1 MKPTAT
7 NIFVLVN
14 SVGTARRLE
23 QKLAFLANLIL
34 DRTVVFFF
42 FVQSCSLRLPE
53 ILSSLAIDWG
63 CRQMHL
69 PHATFSHEQ
78 SLHSTD
84 DMCAW
89 LKFELRPKR
98 GFHPRVM
105 FHFAPH
111 SVEFVDL
118 SDSRPVV
125 HASIYPRKIHGR
137 MALPRNSTLPQVMS
151 PKGSS
156 STGPCFNLS
165 NQRIDDH
172 DGIEEIGVK
181 PLSYSQSLIHST
193 IRQRALQ
200 RHWTRTSKT
209 NKYVRCWL
217 HHCIPKYQG
226 NLMQKVY
233 RSEKQMHNEHKAC
246 HSRRETLMTSSSRD
260 LKVSGK
266 PDAVLSCPSELGPNT
281 FSERNQ
287 SNEPGN
293 RFENKCSF
301 CF

>member
-1 MKPTAT
+1 
-7 NIFVLVN
+7 
-14 SVGTARRLE
+14 
-23 QKLAFLANLIL
+23 
-34 DRTVVFFF
+34 
-42 FVQSCSLRLPE
+42 
-53 ILSSLAIDWG
+53 
-63 CRQMHL
+63 MHL

-98 GFHPRVM
+98 GFSSTRHVSLCASQVLNSSTSPTPDLLFTHPFTHER
-105 FHFAPH
+105 
-111 SVEFVDL
+111 
-118 SDSRPVV
+118 
-125 HASIYPRKIHGR
+125 IHGR

-165 NQRIDDH
+165 NQRFDCH

-181 PLSYSQSLIHST
+181 QLSYSQSLIHST
-193 IRQRALQ
+193 IRQRAWQ

-217 HHCIPKYQG
+217 HHCIPEVSGKLDAESVQKREAKCSQRTQSLSLKTRNLDDKFFSRSLSFQG
-226 NLMQKVY
+226 NLMQCFPATLNWVRTRSPKETKVT
-233 RSEKQMHNEHKAC
+233 N
-246 HSRRETLMTSSSRD
+246 RET
-260 LKVSGK
+260 G
-266 PDAVLSCPSELGPNT
+266 
-281 FSERNQ
+281 
-287 SNEPGN
+287 
-293 RFENKCSF
+293 FENKCSF